1 MKKLATLVAV
11 ATIVLAGC
19 SGSGQQDQSKTLNVE
34 LPLKTKTLAPYD
46 TDVPVKMGAAESL
59 FKVNKK
65 GNVEKLLVEK
75 YNQPSAKELNLTIKD
90 DINFQNGKHL
100 TGQSVKKSLEYSL
113 KHSDLVKGS
122 LPIEQIKADGQQV
135 QITTKEPYP
144 ELISELASPFA
155 AIYDVNANSDIKN
168 KPIGTGPYQIKSHQQ
183 SQKIG
188 LQQYKDYWQGQPKMD
203 KINVTYQE
211 DGNVRAS
218 DLKSGKADVIT
229 DVPVE
234 KVKSLK
240 ADDKTKISNVSGFR
254 TGMLLYNHDSDK
266 MTKPVRQALDK
277 VIDRHSITQEI
288 SKGYAKPAN
297 GPFNDSVSGIK
308 HNKVQQQNL
317 EEAKKILKKEGYTKE
332 HPLKIV
338 MPTYNGRP
346 ELPKIAQVIQ
356 SDAKK
361 VNIEIDVRNVDDIDG
376 YLKDKSQW
384 DASMYSMG
392 TLPRGDTGYFF
403 NQAYKTGGAINQGN
417 YHNKQVD
424 QLINQFNTTVDN
436 DKRQKLTN
444 EILDITA
451 RDYANSY
458 ITYNDT
464 IVGLNKQV
472 QNVNATPE
480 GIYLIDH
487 KVEKTDD

>member
-19 SGSGQQDQSKTLNVE
+19 SGSGQQDQTKTLNVE

-46 TDVPVKMGAAESL
+46 TDVPVKVGAAEAL

-65 GNVEKLLVEK
+65 GDIEKLLVDK
-75 YNQPSAKELNLTIKD
+75 YNQPSAKELNLTVKD
-90 DINFQNGKHL
+90 DIKFQNGKRL
-100 TGQSVKKSLEYSL
+100 TGQAVKDSLEYSL

-122 LPIEQIKADGQQV
+122 LPIESITAKGQQV
-135 QITTKEPYP
+135 KITTKEPYP

-155 AIYDVNANSDIKN
+155 AIYDVDAKSEIKD

-183 SQKIG
+183 SQKIS
-188 LQQYKDYWQGQPKMD
+188 LQQYKDYWQGQPKME
-203 KINVTYQE
+203 KLNVTYQE
-211 DGNVRAS
+211 DGNVRTS

-240 ADDKTKISNVSGFR
+240 SDQQTKISNVSGFR

-266 MTKPVRQALDK
+266 MSKPVRQALDK
-277 VIDRHSITQEI
+277 VIDRRSITQEI
-288 SKGYAKPAN
+288 SKGYAKPAS
-297 GPFNDSVSGIK
+297 GPFNDSVSDIK
-308 HNKVQQQNL
+308 EKKVQQQNL
-317 EEAKKILKKEGYTKE
+317 KEAKKLLSKEGYTKE

-361 VNIEIDVRNVDDIDG
+361 ANVDIDVRNVDDIDG

-384 DASMYSMG
+384 DASMYSIG

-403 NQAYKTGGAINQGN
+403 NQAYKTGGAINQGGYN
-417 YHNKQVD
+417 NQRVD
-424 QLINQFNTTVDN
+424 QLIEQFNTTVDS
-436 DKRQKLTN
+436 DQRQQLTN

-451 RDYANSY
+451 QDYVNSY

-464 IVGLNKQV
+464 IVCLNNQV
-472 QNVNATPE
+472 QHVNATPE
-480 GIYLIDH
+480 GIYLIDY
-487 KVEKTDD
+487 KVEKSDD